1 VPSRSYA
8 VTDAI
13 LRHNQYTYGD
23 DKARFW
29 DKVDKNGPLERAVVA
44 AGGMLMEIVLDSV
57 S

>member
-1 VPSRSYA
+1 

-13 LRHNQYTYGD
+13 LRHNQYTYGN